1 MSALFVHINYGQHH
15 LHLSACQY
23 HYTCPCPYHATKG
36 KEIVISGEAIGAS
49 RTLFTLPQV
58 CAPWHEV
65 FPPSNYGSPSILSGT
80 GWWKLK
86 GNPQPKAAP
95 NTQLAKVSAVSLLVL
110 LITTSYSC
118 YAVRVPEASAGCGLT
133 TGNKRL
139 KLFFPALSW
148 QPGAQQAMQ
157 QPCPCGTTTHHP
169 PMCQHLHSPGGSWPS
184 QNVLNTSSGISSSV
198 LLSLK
203 PLSTWS

>member
-1 MSALFVHINYGQHH
+1 MQAEHFLHFHKSVLLGMRFSHH
-15 LHLSACQY
+15 LTTDPHQSCQGLGGGNWRGT
-23 HYTCPCPYHATKG
+23 H
-36 KEIVISGEAIGAS
+36 
-49 RTLFTLPQV
+49 
-58 CAPWHEV
+58 
-65 FPPSNYGSPSILSGT
+65 SPR
-80 GWWKLK
+80 
-86 GNPQPKAAP
+86 QHQ
-95 NTQLAKVSAVSLLVL
+95 TQLAKVSAVSLLIL
-110 LITTSYSC
+110 SITTSYSC